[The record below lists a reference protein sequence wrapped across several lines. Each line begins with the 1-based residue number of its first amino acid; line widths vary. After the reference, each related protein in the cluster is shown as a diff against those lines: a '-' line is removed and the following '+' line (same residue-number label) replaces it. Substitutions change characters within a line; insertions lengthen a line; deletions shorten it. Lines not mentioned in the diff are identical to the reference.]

1 MCPEPV
7 IAVKDL
13 VVRASDVQIIG
24 KNKDTLKISK
34 NGITYIKFFAK
45 DLISEISKY
54 NEMQLVIVGTA
65 NVNEWMGNVT
75 PQILIK
81 DIDIKEITNLSF

>member
-13 VVRASDVQIIG
+13 VVRASDVQVIG

-45 DLISEISKY
+45 DLINEISKY
-54 NEMQLVIVGTA
+54 NEMQLTIVGTA

-75 PQILIK
+75 PQLFIK
-81 DIDIKEITNLSF
+81 EIDIKEITDLSF